1 MRFARGCGGW
11 DSAATKLFSLAAP
24 EFAREAARRGSQV
37 YRFREG
43 VRHGSLEQAA
53 AGSIEPETHLSG
65 CKWNQQLAGEFLESW
80 NSAAGFV
87 SGHRLQPCRNTSVA
101 KGFSL

>member
-65 CKWNQQLAGEFLESW
+65 CKWNQQLAGEFW
-80 NSAAGFV
+80 RVGTR
-87 SGHRLQPCRNTSVA
+87 RLALYQGT
-101 KGFSL
+101 GFSRAATHR